1 MDEPQTTPPV
11 YGDAPDG
18 TTTAPLREHH
28 SLENH
33 RPELARR
40 SVLQLGAV
48 ATGAALAACVL
59 TPDRAAASVLTPA
72 EVTPGPP
79 MGPVIVLPTVTADG
93 TGTTPYTPHRA
104 PLRPVPFLPL
114 PPGAV
119 TAQGWL
125 GQQLAL
131 QLDGTNGRYD
141 EVSDFL
147 NYDACGWVD
156 PTKGGWEELPYWLRG
171 FGDLGY
177 VTGDHGVLE
186 RTEHWIRGIIATRSA
201 DGWFGPTS
209 LRTSLDGGPD
219 FWPGMPLLAALRSW
233 QQYTGETEVLDLM
246 TGYFRFQSKQD
257 DAVFGRSWGA
267 QRWGDNIDSI
277 FWLYNRT
284 GESWL
289 LDLVHRIHAGMADY
303 TSGLPNLHNVN
314 ITQGFREPL
323 QYWLLTG
330 ENRHRAATYD
340 RYSEVFDT
348 FGQFPGGGFAG
359 DENARYGYADPRQG
373 FETCGIVEFMHSH
386 EMLTRFTGDPV
397 WADRCED
404 LAVNSLPAAFDPMQR
419 AIHYVTSANSPHLR
433 RTGQT
438 MGQFDNNWGMQSYMT
453 GVHNYRCCPHNYGMG
468 WPYYVEEAWLASH
481 DGGLVASLY
490 APTTVRAKVAGGV
503 DVTVTET
510 TSYPFEER
518 VDLAV
523 ALPTPTRFPLYLRI
537 PGWCSVPALSV
548 SGRPVTIRDAGTG
561 YVRLDREWRA
571 GDTVR
576 LDLPMTTSVRTW
588 EANHD
593 SVSVQHGPLTLSL
606 AIGEDW
612 TRYSGDAQWPQYE
625 VSPTTPWNCGLDL
638 PSRRPEREIKVR
650 RRLTPVGSNPFLPET
665 TPLIATA
672 PARQVPGW
680 QEDVDGVVGTLQ
692 RSPARTSAS
701 RRTVDLLPMGA
712 ARLRITSFPL
722 AADSPKAHVWAAPS
736 ASWCFAEDDVS
747 AICRGSEPQSSS
759 GQGGIPRHTFWP
771 HTGSAEWFRYD
782 FGTAVD
788 VSACEVYWFDDT
800 GSGQCRVPASWRILY
815 HSGGSWL
822 PAQKASGYGIERD
835 IRNRVTFTSVRTDG
849 LRIEL
854 QLQQGFSSGMLD
866 WRYEVR

>member
-1 MDEPQTTPPV
+1 MHEEEHRSSPPQP
-11 YGDAPDG
+11 APDE
-18 TTTAPLREHH
+18 TVASPPLKHH
-28 SLENH
+28 CLGNP
-33 RPELARR
+33 RLVLGRR

-48 ATGAALAACVL
+48 AAGTALATGVVTAR
-59 TPDRAAASVLTPA
+59 PAAAATAPPGGSVA
-72 EVTPGPP
+72 VQ
-79 MGPVIVLPTVTADG
+79 PTVSADG
-93 TGTTPYTPHRA
+93 TGSTPYTQHRA

-131 QLDGTNGRYD
+131 QVTGMNGRYD

-147 NYDACGWVD
+147 RYDASGWVN
-156 PTKGGWEELPYWLRG
+156 PAKGGWEELPYWLRG

-177 VTGDHGVLE
+177 VTGDQGVLD
-186 RTEHWIRGIIATRSA
+186 RTERWIRGIIATRTA

-233 QQYTGETEVLDLM
+233 QEYSGEDEVLELM
-246 TGYFRFQSKQD
+246 TAYFRFQSRQD

-277 FWLYNRT
+277 YWLFDRT

-289 LDLVHRIHAGMADY
+289 LDLVHRIHSGMADY

-314 ITQGFREPL
+314 IAQGFREPL

-330 ENRHRAATYD
+330 ETNHRAATYD
-340 RYSEVFDT
+340 RYSEVFRA

-359 DENARYGYADPRQG
+359 DENSRYGYADPRQG
-373 FETCGIVEFMHSH
+373 FETCGIVELMHSH
-386 EMLTRFTGDPV
+386 EMLTRLTGDPV

-404 LAVNSLPAAFDPMQR
+404 LAVNSLPAALDPQQR
-419 AIHYVTSANSPHLR
+419 AVHYVTSANSPRLR
-433 RTGQT
+433 SAGQT
-438 MGQFDNNWGMQSYMT
+438 MGQFDNNWGMQSFMT
-453 GVHNYRCCPHNYGMG
+453 GIHNYRCCPHNYGMG
-468 WPYYVEEAWLASH
+468 WPYYVEESWLASH

-510 TSYPFEER
+510 TSYPFEENVELR
-518 VDLAV
+518 VSIPDR
-523 ALPTPTRFPLYLRI
+523 TRFPLYLRI
-537 PGWCSVPALSV
+537 PGWCSA
-548 SGRPVTIRDAGTG
+548 PVLLVAGAPVKVHGAATGAG
-561 YVRLDREWRA
+561 YVRIDREWHD

-576 LDLPMTTSVRTW
+576 LDLPMETSVRTW
-588 EANHD
+588 EANHG

-612 TRYSGDAQWPQYE
+612 MRSSGDEQWPQYE
-625 VSPTTPWNCGLDL
+625 VAPTTPWNYGLDL
-638 PSRRPEREIKVR
+638 PSRRPEKAIAVR
-650 RRLTPVGSNPFLPET
+650 RRRTPAGSNPFLPET
-665 TPLIATA
+665 TPLVATV
-672 PARQVPGW
+672 PARRVPGW

-692 RSPARTSAS
+692 SSPARTSDE
-701 RRTVDLLPMGA
+701 RQTVDLLPAGA

-722 AADSPKAHVWAAPS
+722 AADSREAHVWAAPS
-736 ASWCFAEDDVS
+736 ASWCFEEDDVS
-747 AICRGSEPQSSS
+747 AICRGSEPSASS
-759 GQGGIPRHTFWP
+759 GEVGIPRHTFWP
-771 HTGSAEWFRYD
+771 HTGSPEWLGFD

-788 VSACEVYWFDDT
+788 VSACGVYWFDDT
-800 GSGQCRVPASWRILY
+800 GSGQCRVPASWRIVY
-815 HSGGSWL
+815 RSGRSWF
-822 PAQKASGYGIERD
+822 PVQKPSGYGTERNL
-835 IRNRVTFTSVRTDG
+835 RNRVTFTSVRTDA
-849 LRIEL
+849 LRVEM
-854 QLQQGFSSGMLD
+854 QLQQGFSSGVLD